1 MSNTE
6 FRSTNA
12 AGKFC
17 ALLLLVCLG
26 LAAPSFLTFAAPE
39 DAPPTNAVPAN
50 TNSIEL
56 LRPYL
61 QLQEQLRA
69 LQLSIEENR
78 KEADAAAGRNAQS
91 VAGRLQD
98 LERTLA
104 IERAR
109 DLDAVRSSNRLMLII
124 SVAFAVVG
132 LLAASLMAYQ
142 WRTVG
147 RLAEISAGLA
157 PRRALGPG
165 LPRAALEAGEAH
177 LLGTVSTEQSS
188 VRLLDA
194 LDRLE
199 KRIHELEHVS
209 HTPLDPALSAGN
221 HSQSAPTLP
230 EENPAAMAA
239 ADSTASDDGARLAL
253 LLGKGQSLLN
263 LDQAEEAL
271 ECFDQALA
279 LEPAHT
285 DALMKKAV
293 ALERL
298 RKLPEAIECYDRAI
312 AADESL
318 TIAYLYKGG
327 LLNRMER
334 FGEALECYEQ
344 ALRTQEKS

>member
-147 RLAEISAGLA
+147 RLAELSANRPPL
-157 PRRALGPG
+157 RELGP
-165 LPRAALEAGEAH
+165 PRAALEAGEPQ
-177 LLGTVSTEQSS
+177 LLGAGLAEQSS
-188 VRLLDA
+188 SRLLDA
-194 LDRLE
+194 LNRIE
-199 KRIHELEHVS
+199 QRIHDLEQTS
-209 HTPLDPALSAGN
+209 HPPLNPAPPASN
-221 HSQSAPTLP
+221 HSETAPTQA
-230 EENPAAMAA
+230 ESNSEPAAVEDS
-239 ADSTASDDGARLAL
+239 ADTGEGSRLGL

-263 LDQAEEAL
+263 LDQPEEAL
-271 ECFDQALA
+271 KCFNQALA